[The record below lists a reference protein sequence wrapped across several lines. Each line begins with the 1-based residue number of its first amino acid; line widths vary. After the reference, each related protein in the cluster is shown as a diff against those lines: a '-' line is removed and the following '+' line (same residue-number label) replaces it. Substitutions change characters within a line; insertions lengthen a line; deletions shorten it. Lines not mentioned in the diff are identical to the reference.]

1 MAGPSWIA
9 ATLAA
14 VMILTALYC
23 AGRLAASRLWHR
35 ATEVDADVVHIVMG
49 TAMAGMLLP
58 QLSPLPGSAWEA
70 VFGAGAAWF
79 AFQAVRGRRGS
90 PAGGWWC
97 SQPVPHLVES
107 AAMIYMLVAVPGS
120 APAASGQLMTMP
132 GMTGGYTGAG
142 SSLRAVAVV
151 LAFFMVGYVL
161 WAADQL
167 ASLSRATTAVP
178 APAAVEEPARLP
190 VTSGAPAV
198 ACTQDPVTAGAPSA
212 APAGHDHHAGPPALA
227 PRLAACYKI
236 VMGLTMGYMLIIML

>member
-35 ATEVDADVVHIVMG
+35 ATEVDADAVHVVMG

-58 QLSPLPGSAWEA
+58 QLSPVPGSAWEA

-79 AFQAVRGRRGS
+79 AFQAIRGRRSS
-90 PAGGWWC
+90 PAGGWRC

-107 AAMIYMLVAVPGS
+107 AAMIYMLAAVPGS
-120 APAASGQLMTMP
+120 PPAAPGQPMPMP

-167 ASLSRATTAVP
+167 ASLSRATTAAP
-178 APAAVEEPARLP
+178 APAAVAEPARLP
-190 VTSGAPAV
+190 VTSGAPAG
-198 ACTQDPVTAGAPSA
+198 AYTQDPVTAGARGA
-212 APAGHDHHAGPPALA
+212 VLAGRDHHAGTPALA